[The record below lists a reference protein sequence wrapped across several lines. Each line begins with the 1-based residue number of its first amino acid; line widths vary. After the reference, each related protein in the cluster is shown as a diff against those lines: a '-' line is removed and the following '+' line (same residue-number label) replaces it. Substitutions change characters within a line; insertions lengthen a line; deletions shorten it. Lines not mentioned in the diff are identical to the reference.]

1 MAATETRGRDARDEA
16 GRDEEMAAKD
26 GCHGDTD
33 ARAKAGA
40 AMDGCHEGRY

>member
-1 MAATETRGRDARDEA
+1 MDGCHGDERDEA

-33 ARAKAGA
+33 ARDDIDWLIIHACA
-40 AMDGCHEGRY
+40 YI